1 MTASETGF
9 ERLADLHELERLD
22 LYRADIEGP
31 ALVSIL
37 RTNPK
42 LKHLSVGKLFVFE
55 ILISPF
61 SPISLQTGT
70 RMDPIY
76 VRPLSNPC
84 YIQKF

>member
-1 MTASETGF
+1 MTASEMGF

-42 LKHLSVGKLFVFE
+42 LKHLSVGKFFGR
-55 ILISPF
+55 F
-61 SPISLQTGT
+61 SNLKLSFSLCFITNWNKYGSH
-70 RMDPIY
+70 
-76 VRPLSNPC
+76 LCS
-84 YIQKF
+84 FFF